1 MNPAGNRRDPI
12 YRDRMTKTP
21 PGILPV
27 IAVDRDSGTPLNR
40 QIYEGYRDAIVER
53 RLRPGQRIPPTRSL
67 AVELRISRLP
77 VLNAFEQLI
86 AEGYFESRPGAGTFV
101 ARSVPDD
108 VAMPRPAAAAR
119 PEPHRSGPRLVARR
133 ASTLPQEIGPWFKGA
148 GAFSVGHPPVDQFP
162 MDLWSRLVARRAGSR
177 DPELV
182 HHSPVMGY
190 GPLRKAVAE
199 YVRTARGVRCEAS
212 QVLIVGGAQQA
223 LELSTRVLLD
233 PGSAVWVEEPG
244 CNCMRN
250 LLPLAEARAVPVPV
264 DEEGLVVSEGVAR
277 SPRARAAYVTP
288 SHQFPLGVTMS
299 AARRLQL
306 LDWAQSTGAWII
318 EDDYD
323 SEYRYGELPLTSLQG
338 LDRDARVIYVGTFSK
353 ILFPALRVGY
363 LVVPQDLVGAFVA
376 VRRATDKFSPT
387 LAQAALTDFIEE
399 GHFARHVRR
408 TRVVCGERRT
418 ALVQALD
425 ALRRELGSGLEILG
439 DPAGMFL
446 TVALSG
452 PRRDRDIALR
462 AAWQRLWVAPL
473 SERYIGR
480 AARQGLLLGYGGTNA
495 DAIADGVRRLR
506 DVLETPSP
514 AAPPRPVEPPRPA
527 LAAR

>member
-1 MNPAGNRRDPI
+1 MG
-12 YRDRMTKTP
+12 KTP

-27 IAVDRDSGTPLNR
+27 IVVDRDSGTPLNR
-40 QIYEGYRDAIVER
+40 QIYEGYRRAIVER
-53 RLRPGQRIPPTRSL
+53 RLRSGQRIPPTRSL

-77 VLNAFEQLI
+77 VLNAFEQLL
-86 AEGYFESRPGAGTFV
+86 AEGYFESRPGSGTFV
-101 ARSVPDD
+101 ASTVPDD
-108 VAMPRPAAAAR
+108 LSSAQPGTAAQPPLPRR
-119 PEPHRSGPRLVARR
+119 GPRLVARR
-133 ASTLPQEIGPWFKGA
+133 ASALQQEIGPWFKGV

-162 MDLWSRLVARRAGSR
+162 MDLWSRLVARRSR
-177 DPELV
+177 SREPELV

-212 QVLIVGGAQQA
+212 QVLIVSGAQQA
-223 LELSTRVLLD
+223 LELSARVLLD
-233 PGSAVWVEEPG
+233 PGSPVWIEEPG

-250 LLPLAEARAVPVPV
+250 LLPLTGARAVPVPI
-264 DEEGLVVSEGVAR
+264 DEEGLVVSEGIAR

-299 AARRLQL
+299 ASRRLQL
-306 LDWAQSTGAWII
+306 LDWARSTGAWII

-363 LVVPQDLVGAFVA
+363 LVVPEDLVGTFVA
-376 VRRATDKFSPT
+376 VRRATDKFSPA

-408 TRVVCGERRT
+408 TRVVCGERRA
-418 ALVQALD
+418 ALVD
-425 ALRRELGSGLEILG
+425 ALRRELGPRLEILG
-439 DPAGMFL
+439 DPAGMYL

-452 PRRDRDIALR
+452 RRRDREIALR

-480 AARQGLLLGYGGTNA
+480 ATRQGLLLGYGGTNVA
-495 DAIADGVRRLR
+495 EIDDGVRRLR
-506 DVLETPSP
+506 EVLEWRPS
-514 AAPPRPVEPPRPA
+514 AAAARPRPA
-527 LAAR
+527 VAARPEVAAR